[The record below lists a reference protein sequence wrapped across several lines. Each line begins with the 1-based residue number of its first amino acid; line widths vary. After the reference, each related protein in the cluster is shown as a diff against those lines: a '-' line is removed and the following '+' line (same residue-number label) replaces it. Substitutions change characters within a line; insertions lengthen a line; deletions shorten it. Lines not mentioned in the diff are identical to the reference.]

1 MTTTEPTDEV
11 ATLCEKLTR
20 EEKLRLVQG
29 SPDPEG
35 TATGYIPGIER
46 LEIPPV
52 RLVDGPM
59 GVRAG
64 GFEEGLPATAFP
76 ASIALAAT
84 FDPNL
89 ARRQGVAMGREAK
102 ARGQDVVLGPGV
114 NLIRVPHCGRN
125 FEYFSED
132 PTLASALS
140 AGVVEGLQEEDVVAT
155 VKHYVANNQET
166 DRVTVSAEVDERTL
180 RELYLPAFRAAVEA
194 GAGSV
199 MTAYNRI
206 NGTYANDHRYL
217 VREVLKDEWGFDGY
231 VVSDWFATKDTV
243 GAANGGLDLEM
254 PGGSVADAFSFDAP
268 DEAGGKDEDHPADG
282 PPADADF
289 DLESVATGGMPGP
302 DQGGVFGE
310 PLAEALESGD
320 VSPDRLDDMVARI
333 LGQLERIGLLE
344 GVEATIERDDR
355 GGALDTPEHR
365 DLAERIATR
374 GTVLL
379 KNDDVLPL
387 SDDDRVALVG
397 PNVDAATVGGGGSS
411 AVTPFREVSPL
422 EGLRDRAGEVSV
434 ARGVPE
440 IESMSF
446 EDLLPF
452 GDDSD
457 ADQDAD
463 DAPEPTVED
472 AVATAAAA
480 DVAVVFVRD
489 ATTEA
494 RDRESL
500 RLPGEQD
507 ALVDAVADAAERTVV
522 VVNSSG
528 PVELPWREDVD
539 AIVEAWYPGQ
549 ADGDAI
555 ASVLYGD
562 VDPAGRLPVTFA
574 PEDEYPIT
582 DERRYPGVD
591 DEAHYEE
598 GLFVGYRHFDD
609 TDGEPTYPFGHGLS
623 YAAFE
628 YGESEV
634 ESTSGT
640 GATLR
645 VPLENVA
652 DRAGREVVQVY
663 VRPPDADGPERPVRE
678 LAGFASVELEAGET
692 RTVDVELE
700 ERAFARYDEADG
712 WTVDP
717 GEYVL
722 EVGRSSR
729 DIRSTATLER

>member
-1 MTTTEPTDEV
+1 MATTDPTDQV
-11 ATLCEKLTR
+11 ATLCEQLTR

-29 SPDPEG
+29 APDPEG
-35 TATGYIPGIER
+35 TATGYVPGIER
-46 LEIPPV
+46 LEIPPF

-64 GFEEGLPATAFP
+64 GFEEGLSATAFP

-84 FDPNL
+84 FDPDL
-89 ARRQGVAMGREAK
+89 ARRQGAAMGREAK
-102 ARGQDVVLGPGV
+102 ARGQDAVLGPGV

-132 PTLASALS
+132 PALASALG
-140 AGVVEGLQEEDVVAT
+140 AGVVEGLQDEDVVAT
-155 VKHYVANNQET
+155 PKHYVANSQET

-217 VREVLKDEWGFDGY
+217 VQEVLKDEWGFDGY

-243 GAANGGLDLEM
+243 GAATGGLDLEM

-268 DEAGGKDEDHPADG
+268 DDDGEEDGDHSADASAG
-282 PPADADF
+282 PPEDV
-289 DLESVATGGMPGP
+289 DLESIFTGGMPGP
-302 DQGGVFGE
+302 EQGGVFGDS
-310 PLAEALESGD
+310 LAEAIESGD
-320 VSPDRLDDMVARI
+320 VSPERLDDMVVRI

-344 GVEATIERDDR
+344 GEGATTERDDR
-355 GGALDTPEHR
+355 EGELDTPEHR
-365 DLAERIATR
+365 DLAEQVATR

-379 KNDDVLPL
+379 KNDGVLPL
-387 SDDDRVALVG
+387 SDDDRVALIG
-397 PNVDAATVGGGGSS
+397 PNVDEATVGGGGSS
-411 AVTPFREVSPL
+411 AVTPFREVSPV
-422 EGLRDRAGEVSV
+422 EGLRDRAGEISV

-446 EDLLPF
+446 EDLFPF
-452 GDDSD
+452 GDDAD
-457 ADQDAD
+457 GDQDD
-463 DAPEPTVED
+463 GPEPTVEE
-472 AVATAAAA
+472 AVSTAAEA

-500 RLPGEQD
+500 RLPGEQE
-507 ALVDAVADAAERTVV
+507 ALVDAVADAADRTVV

-549 ADGDAI
+549 ADGDAT
-555 ASVLYGD
+555 AAVLYGD

-609 TDGEPTYPFGHGLS
+609 AGVEPTYPFGHGDS
-623 YAAFE
+623 YAEFE
-628 YGESEV
+628 YGDVEV
-634 ESTSGT
+634 EDGDDTET
-640 GATLR
+640 TIR

-652 DRAGREVVQVY
+652 DRSGREVVQVY
-663 VRPPDADGPERPVRE
+663 VRPPKLKDGPERPVRE
-678 LAGFASVELEAGET
+678 LAGFAAVDLEAGET
-692 RTVDVELE
+692 RTVEITLAD
-700 ERAFARYDEADG
+700 RALARYDEDDG

-729 DIRSTATLER
+729 DVRSTTALER